1 MNTKD
6 YNIYAG
12 LSGGFGGAN
21 YIGTLRDSNL
31 EEAEKYAYEA
41 ACEEY
46 DSYAGSHGLRTVDE
60 IMEDETL
67 DERDAYETYLQEM
80 EDWIECYVIPTDED
94 DLEEKIIEL

>member
-41 ACEEY
+41 ACEKYE
-46 DSYAGSHGLRTVDE
+46 SYAGSHGLRTVDE
-60 IMEDETL
+60 IMENETL
-67 DERDAYETYLQEM
+67 DERDAYETYLYEM
-80 EDWIECYVIPTDED
+80 DGWLDYYAIPTDED
-94 DLEEKIIEL
+94 DLEEEIIEL